1 MMIGGSS
8 IDGHME
14 DQSMRSKTDYWN
26 KRLNIFPWII
36 TVNKVGKV
44 IVQLE
49 VDKTKWVNTLAWE
62 F

>member
-14 DQSMRSKTDYWN
+14 DRSMRSKTDHWN

-44 IVQLE
+44 IVP
-49 VDKTKWVNTLAWE
+49 ARS
-62 F
+62 